1 LVDASLQ
8 LEQAMALQDVFTG
21 AGLWIGML
29 DQKQFYVYMLANK
42 MRRLYVG
49 MTSDLERR
57 VWEHRTKAIE
67 GFTSRYNIDRLVWYE
82 TTNRAMDA
90 ATREREIKAWRREKK
105 IALIEA
111 ENPGWD
117 DLARDWWM

>member
-1 LVDASLQ
+1 
-8 LEQAMALQDVFTG
+8 
-21 AGLWIGML
+21 
-29 DQKQFYVYMLANK
+29 MLANK

-67 GFTSRYNIDRLVWYE
+67 GFTSRYNIDCLVWYE
-82 TTNRAMDA
+82 TTDRAIDA
-90 ATREREIKAWRREKK
+90 AAREREINAWRREKK
-105 IALIEA
+105 IALIEE
-111 ENPGWD
+111 ENPGWN